1 MQSSLSEIESVV
13 NGSARVNIAQLVG
26 WEDGTSLVPVRDWQ
40 SHLGSNGKILKGIKQ
55 YHHFRFDSA
64 EPGMVFAR
72 EVADSPEET
81 AFRLFSVPAD
91 LPRDPPAV
99 IPPPDLDLQRQSYY
113 LTIYASLCQTNGKTL
128 CALTLRQPQ

>member
-1 MQSSLSEIESVV
+1 MESVV
-13 NGSARVNIAQLVG
+13 NGSASVNIAQLVG
-26 WEDGTSLVPVRDWQ
+26 REDGTSLNPVRDWQ
-40 SHLGSNGKILKGIKQ
+40 SHLGKILKVIKQ

-91 LPRDPPAV
+91 LPRDPSAD
-99 IPPPDLDLQRQSYY
+99 IPPPGLDLQRQSY
-113 LTIYASLCQTNGKTL
+113 LFNNIRQKHHVLSPCNSTGDQSGSASGTW
-128 CALTLRQPQ
+128 

>member
-64 EPGMVFAR
+64 EPGWFLPGR
-72 EVADSPEET
+72 LPT
-81 AFRLFSVPAD
+81 AQRKRHSGSSACLQICLEIHQLSSLRLILIYKD
-91 LPRDPPAV
+91 NLN
-99 IPPPDLDLQRQSYY
+99 Y